1 MDENEV
7 EEARKRAENVADD
20 VRDTAAADRIENVLE
35 DDSILKKV
43 KDAAEDAVE
52 SVKNWVSPEPTMIEQ
67 VEEAAQDAGEVIA
80 DTTKSAVET
89 VKEMVNPEP
98 TMTERV
104 KQAAEDAVESVKNM
118 VSHEPTIVEQVQKAA
133 QDAGEAI
140 ADTANTAVET
150 VKEMVYPEPTIT
162 EQVKEVAHDTGE
174 AVVDTANTAIDSVKE
189 MVTPE
194 PTFMEKVHI
203 AYHDAEETVEGWW
216 RRVYEWWNPPWFTD
230 DDGLTFIGVIFYLLL
245 AASFVAICWFSYR
258 WYRNRQTTNNA
269 VQNLENVLEDDSS
282 HEDIRDEDD
291 ELISLDEL
299 GETELTWAADSG
311 SEDVVAHLLTLPT
324 TNIDDRNVWGETAL
338 LIAAWYG
345 NLGIVKLLLANG
357 ASIEATDK
365 KGANFLVHA
374 ALGFKNIIDDGE
386 FLAEEYRQYR
396 QLITYLVEEVGLP
409 VPDKV
414 LELLA
419 EDPETLA
426 VCQRARVE
434 VTSLQVQCRA
444 TIARRLPRQ
453 SREKLP
459 NILKNFVN
467 ELEF

>member
-98 TMTERV
+98 NMTDRV

-118 VSHEPTIVEQVQKAA
+118 ISHEPTIVEQVQKAA

-258 WYRNRQTTNNA
+258 WYRNRQTMNNA

-282 HEDIRDEDD
+282 NEPSSDEDISDYAEDD
-291 ELISLDEL
+291 EL
-299 GETELTWAADSG
+299 GWTELMWAASSG
-311 SEDVVAHLLTLPT
+311 SEGVAAHLLTLPT
-324 TNIDDRNVWGETAL
+324 TNIDARNVCEATAL
-338 LIAAWYG
+338 LIAAWCG
-345 NLGIVKLLLANG
+345 NLGIVKLLLENG
-357 ASIEATDK
+357 ASIDAMDMD
-365 KGANFLVHA
+365 GNNVLVSA
-374 ALGFKNIIDDGE
+374 ALGFKDMMDEDEDWMDDSKT
-386 FLAEEYRQYR
+386 EEYRE
-396 QLITYLVEEVGLP
+396 LIKYLVQEVGLP
-409 VPDKV
+409 VPDQV

-426 VCQRARVE
+426 VCQRASGE
-434 VTSLQVQCRA
+434 
-444 TIARRLPRQ
+444 
-453 SREKLP
+453 
-459 NILKNFVN
+459 
-467 ELEF
+467 